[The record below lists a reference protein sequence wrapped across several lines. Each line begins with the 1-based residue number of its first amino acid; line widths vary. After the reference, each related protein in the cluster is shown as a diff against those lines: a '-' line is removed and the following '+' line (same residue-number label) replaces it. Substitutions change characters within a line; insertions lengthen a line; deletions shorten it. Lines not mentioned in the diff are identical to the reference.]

1 MPVHQAS
8 VTETV
13 FSGEF
18 KWQTANEGQL
28 AVLRFSE
35 QADEMS
41 IDFLFVPSAA
51 RNQGIGGTLVTRFL
65 SFAALSE
72 KNVLVDARPLGAG
85 GAVKERLERL
95 IRFYERLGFD
105 PVQRGATQ
113 MRMIKKH
120 EQ

>member
-13 FSGEF
+13 FSGEL
-18 KWQTANEGQL
+18 KWHTTNEGQH

-35 QADEMS
+35 RADGMS

-51 RNQGIGGTLVTRFL
+51 RNQGIGGALVTRFL

-72 KNVLVDARPLGAG
+72 KDVRVDARPLGAG

-95 IRFYERLGFD
+95 IRFYERLGFE
-105 PVQRGATQ
+105 PVQCGATQ
-113 MRMIKKH
+113 MRMIRKCRR
-120 EQ
+120 